1 MMDYAS
7 IIVAIITAAGGY
19 LVARWRMESDKASA
33 IKALTETIVM
43 QSQQIQVLSR
53 QINDLQKEVQR
64 LTLENTK
71 LAKKVEELKNG

>member
-7 IIVAIITAAGGY
+7 VIVAIITAAGGY

>member
-1 MMDYAS
+1 MTEYAS

-64 LTLENTK
+64 LTLENIK